1 MRKAVAVG
9 IIGFSILAGC
19 SAGYDAA
26 MQIKN
31 NQTEELLMGTF
42 DGSIALIHGSTK
54 EASISVTDGRLS
66 CEGISMTGK
75 FSTDMSKNKV
85 RHTFKVSCN
94 DGRTGVVVASITARP
109 DGYGAR
115 VNGTGIGSLS
125 DGSKVR
131 VVFGEMTGAL
141 SW

>member
-54 EASISVTDGRLS
+54 EASISVTDGG
-66 CEGISMTGK
+66 C
-75 FSTDMSKNKV
+75 
-85 RHTFKVSCN
+85 H
-94 DGRTGVVVASITARP
+94 
-109 DGYGAR
+109 
-115 VNGTGIGSLS
+115 
-125 DGSKVR
+125 VR
-131 VVFGEMTGAL
+131 VFQRQA
-141 SW
+141 SSAQI

>member
-1 MRKAVAVG
+1 MRMGLVATIV
-9 IIGFSILAGC
+9 GFSFLAGC
-19 SAGYDAA
+19 SAGYDAT

-31 NQTEELLMGTF
+31 NQTEELLIGTF
-42 DGSIALIHGSTK
+42 DGSIALIHGSPK
-54 EASISVTDGRLS
+54 EGSISVTDGRLS
-66 CEGISMTGK
+66 CEGISTTGE
-75 FSTDMSKNKV
+75 FSTDMSKNRV
-85 RHTFKVSCN
+85 RHTFRISCN
-94 DGRTGVVVASITARP
+94 DGRSGVVVASITARP
-109 DGYGAR
+109 EGYGAR